1 MASIT
6 ELLDK
11 LKNARATVELVD
23 ACGKR
28 VCSGEEHWD
37 CPYGNEGM
45 TDCAVLLEAAYE
57 DTIENLLQL
66 AESLSA
72 DDVVPAVRWIP
83 VTERLPEYAARVLV
97 TDARSENNYVGI
109 WTLEKDPDDDCDCWF
124 DSGGWWSAFDEV
136 THWAPLPEPP
146 EEG

>member
-45 TDCAVLLEAAYE
+45 TNCAVLLEAAYE
-57 DTIENLLQL
+57 DTIEKLLQL

-72 DDVVPAVRWIP
+72 ADVALAVRWIP
-83 VTERLPEYAARVLV
+83 VTERLPDPFVSVIVCRDGAPGKRIVEQGHK
-97 TDARSENNYVGI
+97 DVG
-109 WTLEKDPDDDCDCWF
+109 D
-124 DSGGWWSAFDEV
+124 WWKVYGTKTKRV

-146 EEG
+146 EVGC

>member
-11 LKNARATVELVD
+11 LKNARATVELVE

-28 VCSGEEHWD
+28 VCSSEEHWD

-66 AESLSA
+66 AEA
-72 DDVVPAVRWIP
+72 IPADVVSVVHGRWDDSGRYTFPCGATAVRCTECGCALTESEYHLQNWNYCP
-83 VTERLPEYAARVLV
+83 VCGAKMDGGADHAA
-97 TDARSENNYVGI
+97 D
-109 WTLEKDPDDDCDCWF
+109 
-124 DSGGWWSAFDEV
+124 
-136 THWAPLPEPP
+136 
-146 EEG
+146 

>member
-11 LKNARATVELVD
+11 LKNARATVELVE

-45 TDCAVLLEAAYE
+45 TDCVDRLEVAYE

-66 AESLSA
+66 AEALSTA
-72 DDVVPAVRWIP
+72 DVEQEAHGRWVEDEGTYP
-83 VTERLPEYAARVLV
+83 GAGLQ
-97 TDARSENNYVGI
+97 NNLCSVCGKI
-109 WTLEKDPDDDCDCWF
+109 AGAWKEGLEPGRKWPYCPNCGAKMD
-124 DSGGWWSAFDEV
+124 GGAGHDK
-136 THWAPLPEPP
+136 
-146 EEG
+146 G

>member
-11 LKNARATVELVD
+11 LKNARATVELVE

-28 VCSGEEHWD
+28 VCSSEEHWD

-45 TDCAVLLEAAYE
+45 TDCVDRLEVAYE

-66 AESLSA
+66 AQALSSA
-72 DDVVPAVRWIP
+72 DVAPVAHGRWIP
-83 VTERLPEYAARVLV
+83 VAERMPERDVPVLGWYKDNPFSAYCSEVVAWNGSGWVFIYAHRYV
-97 TDARSENNYVGI
+97 TD
-109 WTLEKDPDDDCDCWF
+109 
-124 DSGGWWSAFDEV
+124 V
-136 THWAPLPEPP
+136 THWMQLPEPP
-146 EEG
+146 EMA